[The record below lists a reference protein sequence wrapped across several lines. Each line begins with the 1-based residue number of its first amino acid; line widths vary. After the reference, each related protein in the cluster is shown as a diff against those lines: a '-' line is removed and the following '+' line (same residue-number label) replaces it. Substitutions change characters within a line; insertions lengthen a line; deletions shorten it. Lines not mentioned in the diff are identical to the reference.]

1 MILSG
6 VQSSNSFLNESLFSV
21 CHGLILEQAEDVIY
35 TMEKIL
41 TCGALFSWGYGTPK
55 ISLSLSGMYETM
67 TRRRFFNAV
76 FEPLLSLYGEA
87 EARAIAFRVCERIG
101 GFSRLDMAVA
111 PEVEA
116 VYPAGV
122 EGQAV
127 ERMIGELAEGRPV
140 QYVLGTAPFFGREFR
155 VGEGVLIPRP
165 ETEELVRWIVSD
177 CRSVRP
183 LRLLDIGTGSGCI
196 ALSLASEL
204 AGAEVSGMD
213 VSARALAFARENA
226 ALLEL
231 PVDWFRGDVLDD
243 TDPVWHTGKRWEVIV
258 SNPPYVPDSDRQA
271 MHVNV
276 RDHEPSEA
284 LFVPDDDP
292 LRFYRAIARR
302 GRETL
307 VEGVL
312 LYFEI
317 YEGLAAETVRLLE
330 QEGYGEV
337 ELRVDMNDKSRMIR
351 CRKR

>member
-1 MILSG
+1 
-6 VQSSNSFLNESLFSV
+6 
-21 CHGLILEQAEDVIY
+21 
-35 TMEKIL
+35 
-41 TCGALFSWGYGTPK
+41 
-55 ISLSLSGMYETM
+55 MYETM

-307 VEGVL
+307 VEGGR

-317 YEGLAAETVRLLE
+317 YERLAAETVRLLE

>member
-1 MILSG
+1 
-6 VQSSNSFLNESLFSV
+6 
-21 CHGLILEQAEDVIY
+21 
-35 TMEKIL
+35 
-41 TCGALFSWGYGTPK
+41 
-55 ISLSLSGMYETM
+55 MYETM

-258 SNPPYVPDSDRQA
+258 SNPPYVPDSDRQV

-276 RDHEPSEA
+276 RDYEPAEA
-284 LFVPDDDP
+284 LFVPDNDP

-302 GRETL
+302 GEEVL
-307 VEGVL
+307 VEGGR

-337 ELRVDMNDKSRMIR
+337 ELRVDMNDKLRMIR